1 MNNRFIEAN
10 LNNLDNHSE
19 LTQLATYHDDRIAL
33 VHDIVE
39 ISHVPIRMK
48 VYASIVCLQGTAT
61 INLNNQL
68 YDIHPN
74 DMLICHPDIM
84 LQHSTVSSD
93 FKFKGIIMS
102 PDYMKQLSVITAGNW
117 DIKFFL
123 EQRPVLPLTAE
134 ETKLFSQYYEL
145 LMSKLTGKPCHHQRQ
160 LVNALLLA
168 FMYEFHDSLERFVRL
183 DPRPFSATEKLFKEF
198 MDMLMSAYPKPRSV
212 NYYASRLCVTPKYLS
227 AVCKKISQR
236 TASEMINQYVVK
248 DIVYLLHDPTVS
260 IKEISNEMN
269 FPNLSFFGKY
279 VKKHLSCS
287 PKHYREKIVEKRS
300 TAGILQPDMTI
311 NLNA

>member
-1 MNNRFIEAN
+1 MNNSAEW
-10 LNNLDNHSE
+10 E
-19 LTQLATYHDDRIAL
+19 ELATYHDDRIAL
-33 VHDIVE
+33 IHEMGDI
-39 ISHVPIRMK
+39 SQMPIRMK
-48 VYASIVCLQGTAT
+48 VYASIVCLQGSAT
-61 INLNNQL
+61 VDINKQQYEL
-68 YDIHPN
+68 HPN
-74 DMLICHPDIM
+74 DMLICHPDVM
-84 LQHSTVSSD
+84 LQHSTVSND

-117 DIKFFL
+117 DIRFFL
-123 EQRPVLPLTAE
+123 ERRPVLPLTTE
-134 ETKLFSQYYEL
+134 ETKLFCQYYEL
-145 LMSKLTGKPCHHQRQ
+145 LTSKLTGKPCHHQRQ

-198 MDMLMSAYPKPRSV
+198 MDVLMSAYPKPRSV
-212 NYYASRLCVTPKYLS
+212 NYYASQLCVTPKYLS

-248 DIVYLLHDPTVS
+248 DIAYLLHDPTIS
-260 IKEISNEMN
+260 IKEVSNEMD

-279 VKKHLSCS
+279 VKKHLGCS
-287 PKHYREKIVEKRS
+287 PKHYRERIVEKRS
-300 TAGILQPDMTI
+300 TEGILQSDMTI